1 MADSPWEFC
10 CGKLIAPVI
19 RRIFFTGVALESI
32 IYPKPKS
39 RKQEIACD
47 FFFSCRVVSFLRHCF
62 FVIVIVFFFL
72 RLLLFL
78 AITDLNLS

>member
-47 FFFSCRVVSFLRHCF
+47 FFF
-62 FVIVIVFFFL
+62 
-72 RLLLFL
+72 L
-78 AITDLNLS
+78 AA